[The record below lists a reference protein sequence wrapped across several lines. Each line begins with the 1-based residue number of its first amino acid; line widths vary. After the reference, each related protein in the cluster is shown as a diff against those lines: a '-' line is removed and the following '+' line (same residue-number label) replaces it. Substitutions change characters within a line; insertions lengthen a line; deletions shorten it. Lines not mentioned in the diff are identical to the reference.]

1 MRNKQE
7 KFHKLLSKIS
17 EIINSKNKRN
27 YKLLSICNLL
37 HDSVDYYDWVG
48 FYFLSEDKKEL
59 NLELYAGEP
68 TEHLNIPVGKGIC
81 GQVAESGKTLIIQ
94 DVSKEDNYLS
104 CSVNVKS
111 EIVVPIF
118 KNKEII
124 AELDIDSHAH
134 SSFTEKDKIFLEKVC
149 RIVARIF

>member
-1 MRNKQE
+1 MGNKQE
-7 KFHKLLSKIS
+7 KFQKLLSKIR
-17 EIINSKNKRN
+17 EIINTKNKKKH
-27 YKLLSICNLL
+27 KLLSICNLL

-48 FYFLSEDKKEL
+48 FYLLSEDKKEL

-94 DVSKEDNYLS
+94 DVTKEDNYLS
-104 CSVNVKS
+104 CSINVKS

-134 SSFTEKDKIFLEKVC
+134 SPFTKKDKIFLEKVC
-149 RIVARIF
+149 RIVARTF